1 MSCGG
6 VNFNSLAQTD
16 NCFLMPGAEIAE
28 MAGIWSGQL
37 SGSIA
42 E

>member
-1 MSCGG
+1 MGCGG

-16 NCFLMPGAEIAE
+16 NCLLMPGAEIAE
-28 MAGIWSGQL
+28 MAGIWSAQL